1 MIKRLL
7 LAAFLVLTGV
17 GAVLA
22 KQDLIQKDRGGAV
35 WRDYRTKPFTD
46 VPIGGAIFVGVSDIS
61 QAGTTFV
68 VSPKSG
74 FIRKIWMTTDSL
86 STMTTTIIS
95 FLTRNETLGNPA
107 SAGQSGVVYN
117 PNVGAFK
124 PISDGS
130 SVQPAG
136 SLAGGPSQIQI
147 QTTNALRIATSVS
160 FFGYI
165 SGNTNWITQ
174 GSVLAINSDGQ
185 GSNTVPAHFVILIE

>member
-61 QAGTTFV
+61 QGGTTFV

-74 FIRKIWMTTDSL
+74 FIRKIWMTIDSL
-86 STMTTTIIS
+86 STMTTT
-95 FLTRNETLGNPA
+95 FVTFYTRNETIGNPA
-107 SAGQSGVVYN
+107 SAGQVGPVYN
-117 PNVGAFK
+117 PNVGVFK
-124 PISDGS
+124 PISAGS
-130 SVQPAG
+130 SI
-136 SLAGGPSQIQI
+136 LGGPSQIEI
-147 QTTNALRIATSVS
+147 QTTNFLRLSTSVS
-160 FFGYI
+160 FLGYI

-174 GSVLAINSDGQ
+174 GSVLAIGSDGQ
-185 GSNTVPAHFVILIE
+185 GSNTVPAHFTILIE